1 MINYMRL
8 YIWIGKRDYL
18 FATDM
23 SCYFRVRL
31 IRGRLLVEGVLYDG
45 NGPKKMNL
53 ALNWLVCISKVA
65 DLEFDKLVMHTIY
78 A

>member
-1 MINYMRL
+1 MINCMRL
-8 YIWIGKRDYL
+8 YIWIGERDSL
-18 FATDM
+18 FSTDM

-45 NGPKKMNL
+45 IGPKKMNL
-53 ALNWLVCISKVA
+53 ALNWIVCRSKVA
-65 DLEFDKLVMHTIY
+65 DLEFDKFVMRTIY